1 MEVVHFRGS
10 DTRKQFYQDHFPRI
24 YLLRSEPVNMGLKW
38 ISNDTPHA
46 SNIWIELRN
55 VSIIP
60 KWSKF
65 SFDLF
70 VYKWQSLHSWFCPSC
85 VVVILCHYKVII
97 YDQPSFHTVTTVSTK
112 VGWRN
117 ESHVCLGGMY
127 RSWFGTGVCLHV
139 KCTQQCKK
147 PLPNELHPFFFVSHT
162 WECWHFCSEQKWR
175 IPVGWLKCI
184 LIRHATWCFVTW
196 SVIKVDNKASADYL
210 QKYQRQRIFLVKHLL
225 SLMVQKIY

>member
-1 MEVVHFRGS
+1 M
-10 DTRKQFYQDHFPRI
+10 T
-24 YLLRSEPVNMGLKW
+24 EPTFMV
-38 ISNDTPHA
+38 
-46 SNIWIELRN
+46 
-55 VSIIP
+55 
-60 KWSKF
+60 
-65 SFDLF
+65 
-70 VYKWQSLHSWFCPSC
+70 CPSC

-117 ESHVCLGGMY
+117 ESHVCSVACIGHGLDRSLFACKMY
-127 RSWFGTGVCLHV
+127 PAV
-139 KCTQQCKK
+139 QK